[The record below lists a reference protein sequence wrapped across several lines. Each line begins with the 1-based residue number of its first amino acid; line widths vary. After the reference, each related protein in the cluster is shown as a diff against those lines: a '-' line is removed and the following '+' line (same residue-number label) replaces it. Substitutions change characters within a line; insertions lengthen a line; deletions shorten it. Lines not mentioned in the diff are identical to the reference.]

1 MNAERSRS
9 LRWGLIRRL
18 IALQAFLLVLFFVL
32 LVGWI
37 WIINPELED
46 ANEEAV
52 RVVAQQ
58 VTRDDDGQLQ
68 VAETQEVAELKRR
81 YPELWFMIRDRK
93 GILFQYGEIPA
104 TALNENFP
112 WTIDR
117 ARVEAG
123 NGAHATV
130 ENRETSVG
138 KLQIVAATERG
149 FDNDGLNVWIN
160 MRVDVAKG
168 PNGEI
173 HWLNVLPALAF
184 VIFIGVFPI
193 LAVTGVAT
201 LLVTPRAVGRSLS
214 GLVETAT
221 QAQAID
227 FDTRSARL
235 DRSKVPTEIIPLVDA
250 FNHALSK
257 LDEGYNR
264 HNRFLADA
272 AHELRTPIAIARTRA
287 DLLPEAEVSQQV
299 RDDIDRLSRVA
310 HQLLEMQ
317 AIGVVELRAEKKD
330 LNVLVENI
338 AADLAPIAMDA
349 GYDFDF
355 EPNPEEAV
363 FVIQTS
369 TIEMAVVN
377 LIRNA
382 IDHAG
387 GKGSIIVRVGAGGT
401 IDVCDEGPGIP
412 PEERDRVFEPFRR
425 INTSSSG
432 AGLGL
437 NLVKKAAELHGGRV
451 SFPDTGSGFCVRLQI
466 GSIPPTVPVTDMGWR
481 RKPQVPG

>member
-1 MNAERSRS
+1 MNPERSQS
-9 LRWGLIRRL
+9 LRWGLIKRL

-58 VTRDDDGQLQ
+58 ITRDDDGQLQ
-68 VAETQEVAELKRR
+68 VAETQEVKELKQR
-81 YPELWFMIRDRK
+81 YPELWFTIRDHK
-93 GILFQYGEIPA
+93 GILLQYGA
-104 TALNENFP
+104 TPTPALNESFP
-112 WTIDR
+112 WTVDR

-138 KLQIVAATERG
+138 TLQIMAATERG

-168 PNGEI
+168 PHGETQ
-173 HWLNVLPALAF
+173 WFNVLPALAF
-184 VIFIGVFPI
+184 IIFIAVFPI

-227 FDTRSARL
+227 FDSRSARL
-235 DRSKVPTEIIPLVDA
+235 ERSKVPTEIIPLVDA

-287 DLLPEAEVSQQV
+287 DLLPEAEVSHQL

-330 LNVLVENI
+330 LNLLVENI

-355 EPNPEEAV
+355 EPSPEEAI

-387 GKGSIIVRVGAGGT
+387 GKGAIVVRVGAGGT
-401 IDVCDEGPGIP
+401 IDVCDEGPGIVP
-412 PEERDRVFEPFRR
+412 SERDRVFEPFRR
-425 INTSSSG
+425 INASSSG

-437 NLVKKAAELHGGRV
+437 NLVKKAAELHGGSV
-451 SFPDTGSGFCVRLQI
+451 SFPDSSHGFCVRLRI
-466 GSIPPTVPVTDMGWR
+466 CSIPPSVVVADMGWQ
-481 RKPQVPG
+481 RKK

>member
-1 MNAERSRS
+1 MNVERSRS

-18 IALQAFLLVLFFVL
+18 IMLQAFLLVLFVVL
-32 LVGWI
+32 LAGWI

-52 RVVAQQ
+52 RVVAQH
-58 VTRDDDGQLQ
+58 VVRDADGRLQ
-68 VAETQEVAELKRR
+68 VADAPEIAELKQR
-81 YPELWFMIRDRK
+81 YPDLWFAVRDAN
-93 GILFQYGEIPA
+93 GSVFQYGQIPVVPLQQA
-104 TALNENFP
+104 FP
-112 WTIDR
+112 WTIER

-123 NGAHATV
+123 NGMHATV
-130 ENRETSVG
+130 ENRDTPVG
-138 KLQIVAATERG
+138 RLQFVAATERG
-149 FDNDGLNVWIN
+149 FANDGLNVWIN
-160 MRVDVAKG
+160 MRVDVAKDA
-168 PNGEI
+168 NGEI
-173 HWLNVLPALAF
+173 RWLTVLPGMGAIILIA
-184 VIFIGVFPI
+184 VFPM
-193 LAVTGVAT
+193 LALTGVAT

-227 FDTRSARL
+227 FENRSARL
-235 DRSKVPTEIIPLVDA
+235 DRSKVPNEIIPMVDA

-257 LDEGYNR
+257 LDEGYNQ

-287 DLLPEAEVSQQV
+287 DLLPEAEVSRQL

-317 AIGVVELRAEKKD
+317 AIGAVELRAEQKD
-330 LNVLVENI
+330 LNLLVENI
-338 AADLAPIAMDA
+338 AADLAPMAMDA

-355 EPNPEEAV
+355 EPSPEAAV

-387 GKGSIIVRVGAGGT
+387 GKGAIVVRVGAAGT
-401 IDVCDEGPGIP
+401 IDVCDQGPGIAP
-412 PEERDRVFEPFRR
+412 SERDRVFEPFRR

-437 NLVKKAAELHGGRV
+437 NLVKKAAEIHGGKV
-451 SFPDTGSGFCVRLQI
+451 SFFDTASGFCVRLEI
-466 GSIPPTVPVTDMGWR
+466 RSIASSVAKDQGGR
-481 RKPQVPG
+481 GGKKQS

>member
-1 MNAERSRS
+1 MSPERSRS
-9 LRWGLIRRL
+9 LRWGLIKRL

-68 VAETQEVAELKRR
+68 VAETQEVVELKRR
-81 YPELWFMIRDRK
+81 YPELWFTIRDHK
-93 GILFQYGEIPA
+93 GILLQYGQIP
-104 TALNENFP
+104 TAALTESFP

-130 ENRETSVG
+130 ENRETSAG
-138 KLQIVAATERG
+138 KLQIMAATEQG

-160 MRVDVAKG
+160 MRVEVPKG
-168 PNGEI
+168 PRGEI

-184 VIFIGVFPI
+184 VIFIGVAPI
-193 LAVTGVAT
+193 LALTGIAT

-235 DRSKVPTEIIPLVDA
+235 ERSKVPTEIIPLVDA

-287 DLLPEAEVSQQV
+287 DLLPEAEVSHQL

-317 AIGVVELRAEKKD
+317 AIGVVELRAEKQD
-330 LNVLVENI
+330 LNGLVENI

-355 EPNPEEAV
+355 EPNSEEAV
-363 FVIQTS
+363 FVIQAS

-387 GKGSIIVRVGAGGT
+387 GKGAIIVRVGAAGT

-412 PEERDRVFEPFRR
+412 LEERDRVFEPFRR
-425 INTSSSG
+425 INASSSG

-451 SFPDTGSGFCVRLQI
+451 SFPDTGHGFCVRLQI
-466 GSIPPTVPVTDMGWR
+466 GSIPPSIVVADMGWHQKR
-481 RKPQVPG
+481 

>member
-1 MNAERSRS
+1 MSPERSRS
-9 LRWGLIRRL
+9 LRWGLIKRL

-68 VAETQEVAELKRR
+68 VAETQEVVELKRR
-81 YPELWFMIRDRK
+81 YPELWFTIRDHK
-93 GILFQYGEIPA
+93 GILLQYGQIP
-104 TALNENFP
+104 TAALTESFP

-130 ENRETSVG
+130 ENRETSAG
-138 KLQIVAATERG
+138 KLQIMAATERG

-160 MRVDVAKG
+160 MRVEVPKG
-168 PNGEI
+168 PRGEI

-184 VIFIGVFPI
+184 VIFIGVAPI
-193 LAVTGVAT
+193 LALTGIAT

-235 DRSKVPTEIIPLVDA
+235 ERSKVPTEIIPLVDA

-287 DLLPEAEVSQQV
+287 DLLPEAEVSHQL

-317 AIGVVELRAEKKD
+317 AIGVVELRAEKQD
-330 LNVLVENI
+330 LNGLVENI

-355 EPNPEEAV
+355 EPNSEEAV
-363 FVIQTS
+363 FVIQAS

-387 GKGSIIVRVGAGGT
+387 GKGAIIVRVGAAGT

-412 PEERDRVFEPFRR
+412 LAERDRVFEPFRR
-425 INTSSSG
+425 INASSSG

-451 SFPDTGSGFCVRLQI
+451 SFPDTGHGFCVRLQI
-466 GSIPPTVPVTDMGWR
+466 GSIPPSIVVADMGWHQKR
-481 RKPQVPG
+481 

>member
-1 MNAERSRS
+1 MNPERSRS
-9 LRWGLIRRL
+9 LRWGLIKRL
-18 IALQAFLLVLFFVL
+18 IVLQACLLLLFFVL

-37 WIINPELED
+37 WIIDPELED

-68 VAETQEVAELKRR
+68 VAETQEVVKLKRR
-81 YPELWFMIRDRK
+81 YPELWFIIRDNK

-104 TALNENFP
+104 AALNESFP

-130 ENRETSVG
+130 ENRETSAG
-138 KLQIVAATERG
+138 RLQILAATERG

-168 PNGEI
+168 PHGEI
-173 HWLNVLPALAF
+173 RWLNVLPALAF
-184 VIFIGVFPI
+184 VILIGVVPI
-193 LAVTGVAT
+193 LALTGAAT

-214 GLVETAT
+214 GLVETAM

-227 FDTRSARL
+227 FDSRSARL

-287 DLLPEAEVSQQV
+287 DLLPEVEVSRQL
-299 RDDIDRLSRVA
+299 RNDIDRLSRLA

-317 AIGVVELRAEKKD
+317 AIGAVELRAEKKD
-330 LNVLVENI
+330 LNMVVEGI

-355 EPNPEEAV
+355 EPSPEEAI
-363 FVIQTS
+363 FVIRTS

-387 GKGSIIVRVGAGGT
+387 GKGTIVVRVGATGT

-412 PEERDRVFEPFRR
+412 PSERDRVFEPFRR
-425 INTSSSG
+425 INAGSSG

-437 NLVKKAAELHGGRV
+437 NLVRKAAELHGGRV
-451 SFPDTGSGFCVRLQI
+451 SFPDTGRGFCVRLLI
-466 GSIPPTVPVTDMGWR
+466 GSIPPSVVVADMGWR
-481 RKPQVPG
+481 QKP

>member
-1 MNAERSRS
+1 MSPERSRS
-9 LRWGLIRRL
+9 LRWGLIKRL

-68 VAETQEVAELKRR
+68 VAETQEVVELKRR
-81 YPELWFMIRDRK
+81 YPELWFTIRDHK
-93 GILFQYGEIPA
+93 GILLQYGQIP
-104 TALNENFP
+104 TAALTESFP

-130 ENRETSVG
+130 ENRETSAG
-138 KLQIVAATERG
+138 KLQIMAATEQG

-160 MRVDVAKG
+160 MRVEVPKG
-168 PNGEI
+168 PRGEI

-184 VIFIGVFPI
+184 VIFIGVAPI
-193 LAVTGVAT
+193 LALTGIAT

-235 DRSKVPTEIIPLVDA
+235 ERSKVPTEIIPLVDA

-287 DLLPEAEVSQQV
+287 DLLPEAEVSHQL

-317 AIGVVELRAEKKD
+317 AIGVVELRAEKQD
-330 LNVLVENI
+330 LNGLVENI

-355 EPNPEEAV
+355 EPNSEEAV
-363 FVIQTS
+363 FVIQAS

-387 GKGSIIVRVGAGGT
+387 GKGAIIVRVGAGGT

-412 PEERDRVFEPFRR
+412 LAERDRVFEPFRR
-425 INTSSSG
+425 INASSSG

-451 SFPDTGSGFCVRLQI
+451 SFPDTGHGFCVRLQI
-466 GSIPPTVPVTDMGWR
+466 GSIPPSIVVADMGWHQKR
-481 RKPQVPG
+481 

>member
-1 MNAERSRS
+1 MKAERSRS
-9 LRWGLIRRL
+9 LRWGLIKRL
-18 IALQAFLLVLFFVL
+18 ITLQAFLLVLFVVL
-32 LVGWI
+32 LIGWI

-52 RVVAQQ
+52 RVVAQH
-58 VTRDDDGQLQ
+58 VTKDADGRLR
-68 VAETQEVAELKRR
+68 VAAVPEFAELKQR
-81 YPELWFMIRDRK
+81 YPDLWFTIRDAN
-93 GILFQYGEIPA
+93 GSVFQYGAIPA
-104 TALNENFP
+104 TALTDNFP

-117 ARVEAG
+117 ARVEIG
-123 NGAHATV
+123 SGTHAAI
-130 ENRETSVG
+130 ENRDTSLG
-138 KLQIVAATERG
+138 RLQFMAATERG
-149 FDNDGLNVWIN
+149 FANEGLNVWIN
-160 MRVDVAKG
+160 IHVDVAKG
-168 PNGEI
+168 PNGETR
-173 HWLNVLPALAF
+173 WLSILPAVGFIILIAVVPMLA
-184 VIFIGVFPI
+184 
-193 LAVTGVAT
+193 LTGVAT

-227 FDTRSARL
+227 FETRSVRL
-235 DRSKVPTEIIPLVDA
+235 DRSKVPNEIIPLVDA
-250 FNHALSK
+250 FNQALSK

-287 DLLPEAEVSQQV
+287 DLLPEAEVSRQL
-299 RDDIDRLSRVA
+299 RGDIDRLSRVA

-317 AIGVVELRAEKKD
+317 AIGAVELRAEPKD

-355 EPNPEEAV
+355 EPSPEAAV
-363 FVIQTS
+363 FAIQAS

-387 GKGSIIVRVGAGGT
+387 GKGAIVVRVGAAGT
-401 IDVCDEGPGIP
+401 IDVCDQGAGIP
-412 PEERDRVFEPFRR
+412 PSERDRVFEPFRR
-425 INTSSSG
+425 INVSSSG

-437 NLVKKAAELHGGRV
+437 NLVKKAAEIHGGRV
-451 SFPDTGSGFCVRLQI
+451 AFFDTNPGFCVRLEI
-466 GSIPPTVPVTDMGWR
+466 RSIPPTVVAADRGLAAKR
-481 RKPQVPG
+481 

>member
-1 MNAERSRS
+1 MKVERSRS
-9 LRWGLIRRL
+9 LRWGLIKRL
-18 IALQAFLLVLFFVL
+18 ITLQAFLLVLFVVL

-52 RVVAQQ
+52 RVVAQH
-58 VTRDDDGQLQ
+58 VMRDADGRLR
-68 VAETQEVAELKRR
+68 VAETPEFTELKSR
-81 YPELWFMIRDRK
+81 YPELWFTIRDAN
-93 GILFQYGEIPA
+93 GAVFHYGEVPA
-104 TALNENFP
+104 TPFEQSFP

-123 NGAHATV
+123 NGTHATV
-130 ENRETSVG
+130 ENRDTPIG
-138 KLQIVAATERG
+138 RLQINAATERG
-149 FDNDGLNVWIN
+149 FTNDGLNVWIN
-160 MRVDVAKG
+160 MRVDVAKDS
-168 PNGEI
+168 NGETR
-173 HWLNVLPALAF
+173 WLTVLPGMG
-184 VIFIGVFPI
+184 FIILIAVFPM
-193 LAVTGVAT
+193 LALTGVAT

-221 QAQAID
+221 QAQTID
-227 FDTRSARL
+227 FETRSARL
-235 DRSKVPTEIIPLVDA
+235 DRSKVPNEIIPLVDA
-250 FNHALSK
+250 FNQALSK

-264 HNRFLADA
+264 LNRFLADA

-287 DLLPEAEVSQQV
+287 DLLPEAEVSEQL
-299 RDDIDRLSRVA
+299 RGDIDRLSRVA

-317 AIGVVELRAEKKD
+317 AIGAVELRAERKD
-330 LNVLVENI
+330 LNLLVENI

-355 EPNPEEAV
+355 EPSPEEAV
-363 FVIQTS
+363 FTIQAS

-387 GKGSIIVRVGAGGT
+387 GKGAIVVRVGAAGT
-401 IDVCDEGPGIP
+401 IDVCDQGPGIP
-412 PEERDRVFEPFRR
+412 PSERDRVFEPFRR

-437 NLVKKAAELHGGRV
+437 NLVKKAAEIHGGRV
-451 SFPDTGSGFCVRLQI
+451 SFFDTSGGFCVRLEI
-466 GSIPPTVPVTDMGWR
+466 GSIALSPMADAGR
-481 RKPQVPG
+481 RGGKSQS

>member
-1 MNAERSRS
+1 MKTERSRS
-9 LRWGLIRRL
+9 LRWGLIKRL
-18 IALQAFLLVLFFVL
+18 IALQAFILVLFFVL

-58 VTRDDDGQLQ
+58 VIKDDDGQLQ
-68 VAETQEVAELKRR
+68 VAETQEVVELKQR
-81 YPELWFMIRDRK
+81 YPELWFTVRDDK

-104 TALNENFP
+104 AALKQSFP

-138 KLQIVAATERG
+138 KLQIMAATERG

-160 MRVDVAKG
+160 MRVEVAKG
-168 PNGEI
+168 PHGEI
-173 HWLNVLPALAF
+173 EWFRVLPALAF
-184 VIFIGVFPI
+184 VIVIGVFPI
-193 LAVTGVAT
+193 LALTGIAT

-235 DRSKVPTEIIPLVDA
+235 ERSKVPTEIIPLVDA

-257 LDEGYNR
+257 LDEGYKR

-287 DLLPEAEVSQQV
+287 DLLPDAEVSHQL

-317 AIGVVELRAEKKD
+317 AIGAVELRAEKKD
-330 LNVLVENI
+330 LNIVVENI

-355 EPNPEEAV
+355 EPSPEEAV

-387 GKGSIIVRVGAGGT
+387 GKGAIVVRVGSAGT

-412 PEERDRVFEPFRR
+412 LAERDRVFEPFRR
-425 INTSSSG
+425 INASSSG

-437 NLVKKAAELHGGRV
+437 NLVKKAAEIHSGRV
-451 SFPDTGSGFCVRLQI
+451 LFPDAGQGFCVRLEI
-466 GSIPPTVPVTDMGWR
+466 GSIPPSVVAADRGWR
-481 RKPQVPG
+481 GKR